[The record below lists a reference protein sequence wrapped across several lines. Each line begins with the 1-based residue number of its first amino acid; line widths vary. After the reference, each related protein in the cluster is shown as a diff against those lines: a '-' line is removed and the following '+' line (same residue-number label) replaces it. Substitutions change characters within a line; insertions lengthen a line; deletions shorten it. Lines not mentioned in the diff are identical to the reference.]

1 MHMVICDEYIQGV
14 ATTKKEPDYTRDKI
28 KPLLEELDKLY
39 GYRPNIEIGS
49 YTYGLPIIKWW
60 GEKTKLK
67 IGKFC
72 SIARDVT
79 IFLGGEHQTSNIT
92 TYPFLYYPFEWEG
105 LNQIKEISIR
115 VSKGDINI
123 GNDVWIGAGATI
135 LSGVS
140 IGDGA
145 VIGACSVVSKDI
157 PPYSIAVG
165 NPIKIIKQRFS
176 AREID
181 ILLKAKWWD
190 WPKDRINRMIP
201 ILLSGDVNRFINEDI
216 NKANECE

>member
-1 MHMVICDEYIQGV
+1 MHTVICDEYIKGV
-14 ATTKKEPDYTRDKI
+14 ATTKKEPDYTQDKI
-28 KPLLEELDKLY
+28 KPILEDLERLY
-39 GYRPNIEIGS
+39 GYIPNIEVGS

-105 LNQIKEISIR
+105 LEKIKEISIR

-123 GNDVWIGAGATI
+123 GNDVWIGANVTI

-176 AREID
+176 AQEID
-181 ILLKAKWWD
+181 ILLKTKWWD

-201 ILLSGDVNRFINEDI
+201 KLLSGDIDGFINE
-216 NKANECE
+216 